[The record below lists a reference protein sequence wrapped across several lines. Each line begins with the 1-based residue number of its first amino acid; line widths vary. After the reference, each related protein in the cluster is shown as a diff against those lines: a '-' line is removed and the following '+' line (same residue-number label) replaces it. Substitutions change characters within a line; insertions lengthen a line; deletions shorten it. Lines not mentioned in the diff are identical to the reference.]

1 MDSIKYKKTYYNYND
16 GETTDE
22 SLWEIIQYLKDAD
35 IDDEDILGM
44 DLEICELKSVYSG
57 DDYMKIQDILYS
69 EADLYCD
76 EYFQRARAEILN
88 KVESVKYLNPIEK
101 YIITKED
108 LEDYYA

>member
-1 MDSIKYKKTYYNYND
+1 MKKKYYNFND

-22 SLWEIIQYLKDAD
+22 SLWEIIEYLKGSD
-35 IDDEDILGM
+35 IDDEDIVGM
-44 DLEICELKSVYSG
+44 DLEICEEANVYSNA
-57 DDYMKIQDILYS
+57 DYVKIQDILYS

-76 EYFQRARAEILN
+76 EYFDKAREEILN
-88 KVESVKYLNPIEK
+88 KVESVKYLNPIKK